1 MSGFEAL
8 KAYVWAPERG
18 LTREIDRQVAS
29 MVVRR
34 GAYAGEQAD
43 ALAVLAAATTH
54 AVLDGH
60 SCLEVSAWASQVRSA
75 LPEESV
81 TLRVALDEWER
92 RVLAHELGDAAV
104 GEDGSQTCPLLQVG
118 GRVYLHRLRGYE
130 LNVARR
136 LMQLDG
142 PRASGV
148 TPAQIHG
155 CHEYFAGTP
164 YEEDWQQRAVY
175 QALRRRLSVVTGG
188 PGTGKTTVLSLIL
201 AWRYVEQPT
210 LAVALCAPTGKA
222 AQRMRDAVTGA
233 IGGIR
238 ELPRR
243 EEVTAA
249 LMGLSGRTLHRLL
262 GLNETSDAPRF
273 HAGHPLPY
281 DLVVV
286 DECSMMSLQL
296 FSQLLSALKPGAE
309 LLLLGDKDQLTSVD
323 AGNIMAELYASFA
336 SRPVARG
343 EYPAVTR
350 LVRNHRSKA
359 NAALCAFVFRMAE
372 LSGPGGSEGL
382 PWERLAEPGAPT
394 ADGWTG
400 RCQLRPLP
408 GKDEAAME
416 VELAEALRLLPPLA
430 GDGELWRLW
439 RRAASSLDAAYRLTE
454 AFKVLC
460 AVREGRYG
468 VLTLNA
474 ILRRMLRFSQP
485 YATGLPVIVTRNDEV
500 TGLNNG
506 DTGVCFGG
514 RVHFPTERDGVYRS
528 FVPAELPPHEC
539 AFAMTIHKSQG
550 SGYDHVLMV
559 LPDHFVPVLTRELV
573 YTGMTRTKRNLTILA
588 PESLLREAID
598 RPTLRWSG
606 LQDELCPQKTQK
618 AQKAQKS
625 QK

>member
-8 KAYVWAPERG
+8 KEYVWAPEQG
-18 LTREIDRQVAS
+18 LTREIDRQMAS
-29 MVVRR
+29 MVIRR
-34 GAYAGEQAD
+34 GAYAGEQAS
-43 ALAVLAAATTH
+43 ALAVLAAVTTH

-60 SCLEVSAWASQVRSA
+60 SCLEVSSWASQVRAS

-92 RVLAHELGDAAV
+92 RVLAHELGDEAV
-104 GEDGSQTCPLLQVG
+104 GQDGSQTCPLLQVG

-142 PRASGV
+142 PRASWV
-148 TPAQIHG
+148 TPEQIHA

-201 AWRYVEQPT
+201 AWRYVESPS
-210 LAVALCAPTGKA
+210 LSVALCAPTGKA
-222 AQRMRDAVTGA
+222 AQRMRNAVTGA
-233 IGGIR
+233 IGGLR

-243 EEVTAA
+243 DEVTAA
-249 LMGLSGRTLHRLL
+249 LMGLSGWTLHRLL
-262 GLNETSDAPRF
+262 GLNETSDVPRF
-273 HAGHPLPY
+273 HADHPLPY

-343 EYPAVTR
+343 ECPAVTR

-372 LSGPGGSEGL
+372 LSGAGGSAEL
-382 PWERLAEPGAPT
+382 PWERLAEPGAPS
-394 ADGWTG
+394 ADGCWTG

-408 GKDEAAME
+408 DKDTAAME
-416 VELAEALRLLPPLA
+416 AEMTAALRLLPQLA
-430 GDGELWRLW
+430 GDGELWQLW
-439 RRAASSLDAAYRLTE
+439 RRAASSVDAAYRLTE

-474 ILRRMLRFSQP
+474 VLRQMLHIKHPYDTGQP
-485 YATGLPVIVTRNDEV
+485 IIVTRNDEV

-514 RVHFPTERDGVYRS
+514 RIYFPSEREGVYRS
-528 FVPAELPPHEC
+528 FVPTELPSHEC

-550 SGYDHVLMV
+550 SGYDNVLMV
-559 LPDHFVPVLTRELV
+559 LPDRFVPVLTRELV

-588 PESLLREAID
+588 PEPLLREAID

-606 LQDELCPQKTQK
+606 LQDELCPHK
-618 AQKAQKS
+618 AKKLG
-625 QK
+625 K